1 MADSGMTGW
10 NGKGAAKRVMIA
22 GASGAAYILVSDQL
36 VKDRWADS
44 EDKELWRGGAQLA
57 GALVIGKGLSKYNRD
72 AALGVAVGGSARGL
86 YRIAQH
92 FGIDET
98 VDRWFST
105 DDSSSSSCRARR
117 ARRAA
122 TSTRRRAKRWCSRAS
137 RGGSSRGAG
146 EGLRG

>member
-1 MADSGMTGW
+1 MTGW

-105 DDSSSSSCRARR
+105 DDSSSSS
-117 ARRAA
+117 
-122 TSTRRRAKRWCSRAS
+122 S
-137 RGGSSRGAG
+137 GSSSSSSSSSGYLNAPTREAVVFTR
-146 EGLRG
+146 EPRRVVARSW